1 MSIIKQL
8 KLKLL
13 SLEGLDPTRPMD
25 RPEVSNIWNNP
36 GEIMIDDNVDPEKNK
51 DEIDLSSDEDEC
63 FSDKKRETIEQEK
76 EEEKDASDDD
86 SDDGAPQARPFTLPF
101 LPAPTKMEETK
112 ETKQVQEKTIEPI
125 ANVEPTGP
133 EMETTKPNV
142 TKGGFKRRNQA
153 IYTKEDDDE

>member
-1 MSIIKQL
+1 
-8 KLKLL
+8 
-13 SLEGLDPTRPMD
+13 MD

-63 FSDKKRETIEQEK
+63 FTDKGREMIEQEK

-112 ETKQVQEKTIEPI
+112 VTEQVQEKPIEPI
-125 ANVEPTGP
+125 ANVEPTDPG
-133 EMETTKPNV
+133 MKTTKPNV